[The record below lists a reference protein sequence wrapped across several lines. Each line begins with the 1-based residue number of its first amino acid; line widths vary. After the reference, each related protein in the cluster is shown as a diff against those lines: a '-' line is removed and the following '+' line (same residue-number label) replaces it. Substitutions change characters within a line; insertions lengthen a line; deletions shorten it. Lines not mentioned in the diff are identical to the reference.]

1 MREKKEGGEGRRRG
15 RGGEGA
21 TAIHH
26 FAYST
31 FIDSSIIRKG
41 EFRWRWEGGR
51 GEIGGSRG
59 VSGFRD
65 GNYDRAWD

>member
-41 EFRWRWEGGR
+41 
-51 GEIGGSRG
+51 
-59 VSGFRD
+59 GFRVA
-65 GNYDRAWD
+65 GELGKEAEGVGGVRYH